1 MDMIQDWMIINK
13 IKMGDPDAWDIL
25 VHKYYDS
32 VYFYCVRRC
41 YGDCD
46 IASDLTQDIFL
57 KLVESLPRYRFI
69 GKFQNYLYTM
79 AVNTCN
85 NYLKKRHIEQIEL
98 TDNFTTDLDTSLID
112 EILHDERKETVQK
125 ALDLLPEIQREVVI
139 LRYYHDLK
147 VNRAYVFINKESQ
160 RIRKESL
167 NALDGKDVLLVFP
180 TNHKKNST
188 VRILK
193 TPKTESSVR
202 KIFLPKSVAN
212 MLVDWKVE
220 QDEMKEILGD
230 EYMDYNLVMAST
242 FGLPLGD
249 GAIRGP
255 LKKLIEDYNLPPV
268 VFHSFRHS
276 SVTYK
281 LKLNGGDIKAVQG
294 DSGHAQVNM
303 VTDVYSHILD
313 DDRRKNAEL
322 FEEAFYEKK
331 NLDPQMHVQQENNN
345 ATVADEVDP
354 ELLAKVLANPEMR
367 ALLNSLAKTMK

>member
-1 MDMIQDWMIINK
+1 MSFLLLIQK
-13 IKMGDPDAWDIL
+13 PDPDAWDIL

-147 VNRAYVFINKESQ
+147 V
-160 RIRKESL
+160 
-167 NALDGKDVLLVFP
+167 KDIATITGVGV
-180 TNHKKNST
+180 ST
-188 VRILK
+188 VQSRIYQGL
-193 TPKTESSVR
+193 R
-202 KIFLPKSVAN
+202 KL
-212 MLVDWKVE
+212 E
-220 QDEMKEILGD
+220 
-230 EYMDYNLVMAST
+230 
-242 FGLPLGD
+242 
-249 GAIRGP
+249 
-255 LKKLIEDYNLPPV
+255 
-268 VFHSFRHS
+268 
-276 SVTYK
+276 
-281 LKLNGGDIKAVQG
+281 
-294 DSGHAQVNM
+294 
-303 VTDVYSHILD
+303 
-313 DDRRKNAEL
+313 
-322 FEEAFYEKK
+322 
-331 NLDPQMHVQQENNN
+331 
-345 ATVADEVDP
+345 
-354 ELLAKVLANPEMR
+354 KVLER
-367 ALLNSLAKTMK
+367 EEFYDG

>member
-147 VNRAYVFINKESQ
+147 VKDIATITGVGVSTVQSRIYQGLRKLEKVLEISRFLYSVLGRTTLSKGFFSINSQ
-160 RIRKESL
+160 RTACLKAHRRSL
-167 NALDGKDVLLVFP
+167 MIFSIVEFV
-180 TNHKKNST
+180 TN
-188 VRILK
+188 
-193 TPKTESSVR
+193 SVR
-202 KIFLPKSVAN
+202 AFLFFR
-212 MLVDWKVE
+212 E
-220 QDEMKEILGD
+220 TEG
-230 EYMDYNLVMAST
+230 
-242 FGLPLGD
+242 
-249 GAIRGP
+249 
-255 LKKLIEDYNLPPV
+255 
-268 VFHSFRHS
+268 VF
-276 SVTYK
+276 
-281 LKLNGGDIKAVQG
+281 
-294 DSGHAQVNM
+294 
-303 VTDVYSHILD
+303 
-313 DDRRKNAEL
+313 
-322 FEEAFYEKK
+322 
-331 NLDPQMHVQQENNN
+331 
-345 ATVADEVDP
+345 
-354 ELLAKVLANPEMR
+354 
-367 ALLNSLAKTMK
+367 

>member
-1 MDMIQDWMIINK
+1 MFLNDLLRLVVYIYRRIIKRKVMDMIQDWIIINK

-98 TDNFTTDLDTSLID
+98 TDNFTTDSDTSLID

-147 VNRAYVFINKESQ
+147 V
-160 RIRKESL
+160 
-167 NALDGKDVLLVFP
+167 KDIATITGVGV
-180 TNHKKNST
+180 ST
-188 VRILK
+188 VQSRIYQGL
-193 TPKTESSVR
+193 R
-202 KIFLPKSVAN
+202 KL
-212 MLVDWKVE
+212 E
-220 QDEMKEILGD
+220 
-230 EYMDYNLVMAST
+230 
-242 FGLPLGD
+242 
-249 GAIRGP
+249 
-255 LKKLIEDYNLPPV
+255 
-268 VFHSFRHS
+268 
-276 SVTYK
+276 
-281 LKLNGGDIKAVQG
+281 
-294 DSGHAQVNM
+294 
-303 VTDVYSHILD
+303 
-313 DDRRKNAEL
+313 
-322 FEEAFYEKK
+322 
-331 NLDPQMHVQQENNN
+331 
-345 ATVADEVDP
+345 
-354 ELLAKVLANPEMR
+354 KVLER
-367 ALLNSLAKTMK
+367 EEFYDG

>member
-13 IKMGDPDAWDIL
+13 IKKGDPDAWDIL

-147 VNRAYVFINKESQ
+147 V
-160 RIRKESL
+160 
-167 NALDGKDVLLVFP
+167 KDIATITGVGV
-180 TNHKKNST
+180 ST
-188 VRILK
+188 VQSRIYQGL
-193 TPKTESSVR
+193 R
-202 KIFLPKSVAN
+202 KL
-212 MLVDWKVE
+212 E
-220 QDEMKEILGD
+220 
-230 EYMDYNLVMAST
+230 
-242 FGLPLGD
+242 
-249 GAIRGP
+249 
-255 LKKLIEDYNLPPV
+255 
-268 VFHSFRHS
+268 
-276 SVTYK
+276 
-281 LKLNGGDIKAVQG
+281 
-294 DSGHAQVNM
+294 
-303 VTDVYSHILD
+303 
-313 DDRRKNAEL
+313 
-322 FEEAFYEKK
+322 
-331 NLDPQMHVQQENNN
+331 
-345 ATVADEVDP
+345 
-354 ELLAKVLANPEMR
+354 KVLER
-367 ALLNSLAKTMK
+367 EEFYDG

>member
-1 MDMIQDWMIINK
+1 M
-13 IKMGDPDAWDIL
+13 
-25 VHKYYDS
+25 
-32 VYFYCVRRC
+32 
-41 YGDCD
+41 
-46 IASDLTQDIFL
+46 
-57 KLVESLPRYRFI
+57 
-69 GKFQNYLYTM
+69 
-79 AVNTCN
+79 
-85 NYLKKRHIEQIEL
+85 
-98 TDNFTTDLDTSLID
+98 
-112 EILHDERKETVQK
+112 
-125 ALDLLPEIQREVVI
+125 
-139 LRYYHDLK
+139 
-147 VNRAYVFINKESQ
+147 
-160 RIRKESL
+160 
-167 NALDGKDVLLVFP
+167 LVFP

-212 MLVDWKVE
+212 MLVDWKAE

-230 EYMDYNLVMAST
+230 EYM
-242 FGLPLGD
+242 
-249 GAIRGP
+249 
-255 LKKLIEDYNLPPV
+255 DYNLPPV

-345 ATVADEVDP
+345 TVADEVDP
-354 ELLAKVLANPEMR
+354 ELLAKVQINQ
-367 ALLNSLAKTMK
+367 SKTAKKTIAKKYDCFFGRFCI

>member
-1 MDMIQDWMIINK
+1 MDMIQDWMIIIK

-147 VNRAYVFINKESQ
+147 V
-160 RIRKESL
+160 
-167 NALDGKDVLLVFP
+167 KDIATITGVGV
-180 TNHKKNST
+180 ST
-188 VRILK
+188 VQSRIYQGL
-193 TPKTESSVR
+193 R
-202 KIFLPKSVAN
+202 KL
-212 MLVDWKVE
+212 E
-220 QDEMKEILGD
+220 
-230 EYMDYNLVMAST
+230 
-242 FGLPLGD
+242 
-249 GAIRGP
+249 
-255 LKKLIEDYNLPPV
+255 
-268 VFHSFRHS
+268 
-276 SVTYK
+276 
-281 LKLNGGDIKAVQG
+281 
-294 DSGHAQVNM
+294 
-303 VTDVYSHILD
+303 
-313 DDRRKNAEL
+313 
-322 FEEAFYEKK
+322 
-331 NLDPQMHVQQENNN
+331 
-345 ATVADEVDP
+345 
-354 ELLAKVLANPEMR
+354 KVLER
-367 ALLNSLAKTMK
+367 EEFYDG

>member
-13 IKMGDPDAWDIL
+13 IKMGDPDALDIL

-147 VNRAYVFINKESQ
+147 V
-160 RIRKESL
+160 
-167 NALDGKDVLLVFP
+167 KDIATITGVGV
-180 TNHKKNST
+180 ST
-188 VRILK
+188 VQSRIYQGL
-193 TPKTESSVR
+193 R
-202 KIFLPKSVAN
+202 KL
-212 MLVDWKVE
+212 E
-220 QDEMKEILGD
+220 
-230 EYMDYNLVMAST
+230 
-242 FGLPLGD
+242 
-249 GAIRGP
+249 
-255 LKKLIEDYNLPPV
+255 
-268 VFHSFRHS
+268 
-276 SVTYK
+276 
-281 LKLNGGDIKAVQG
+281 
-294 DSGHAQVNM
+294 
-303 VTDVYSHILD
+303 
-313 DDRRKNAEL
+313 
-322 FEEAFYEKK
+322 
-331 NLDPQMHVQQENNN
+331 
-345 ATVADEVDP
+345 
-354 ELLAKVLANPEMR
+354 KVLER
-367 ALLNSLAKTMK
+367 EEFYDG

>member
-147 VNRAYVFINKESQ
+147 IEYIADEIIILKKGRIENTGTIRYLLKDINKCVWECLVPEKEVNRIEQVYTVSN
-160 RIRKESL
+160 RKYGEDGVVLRLISREKPFA
-167 NALDGKDVLLVFP
+167 NAK
-180 TNHKKNST
+180 
-188 VRILK
+188 
-193 TPKTESSVR
+193 
-202 KIFLPKSVAN
+202 
-212 MLVDWKVE
+212 
-220 QDEMKEILGD
+220 Q
-230 EYMDYNLVMAST
+230 
-242 FGLPLGD
+242 
-249 GAIRGP
+249 
-255 LKKLIEDYNLPPV
+255 
-268 VFHSFRHS
+268 
-276 SVTYK
+276 
-281 LKLNGGDIKAVQG
+281 
-294 DSGHAQVNM
+294 
-303 VTDVYSHILD
+303 
-313 DDRRKNAEL
+313 
-322 FEEAFYEKK
+322 
-331 NLDPQMHVQQENNN
+331 
-345 ATVADEVDP
+345 VDP
-354 ELLAKVLANPEMR
+354 VLEDLYLFYFR
-367 ALLNSLAKTMK
+367 EGE

>member
-147 VNRAYVFINKESQ
+147 VKDIATITGVGVSTVQSRMKLEQNKRLCYTIVQE
-160 RIRKESL
+160 
-167 NALDGKDVLLVFP
+167 
-180 TNHKKNST
+180 KNSLT
-188 VRILK
+188 YFNLFRRI
-193 TPKTESSVR
+193 
-202 KIFLPKSVAN
+202 N
-212 MLVDWKVE
+212 D
-220 QDEMKEILGD
+220 
-230 EYMDYNLVMAST
+230 
-242 FGLPLGD
+242 
-249 GAIRGP
+249 
-255 LKKLIEDYNLPPV
+255 
-268 VFHSFRHS
+268 H
-276 SVTYK
+276 
-281 LKLNGGDIKAVQG
+281 
-294 DSGHAQVNM
+294 
-303 VTDVYSHILD
+303 VYSS
-313 DDRRKNAEL
+313 
-322 FEEAFYEKK
+322 
-331 NLDPQMHVQQENNN
+331 NL
-345 ATVADEVDP
+345 
-354 ELLAKVLANPEMR
+354 
-367 ALLNSLAKTMK
+367 

>member
-13 IKMGDPDAWDIL
+13 IKMADPDAWDIL

-147 VNRAYVFINKESQ
+147 V
-160 RIRKESL
+160 
-167 NALDGKDVLLVFP
+167 KDIATITGVGV
-180 TNHKKNST
+180 ST
-188 VRILK
+188 VQSRIYQGL
-193 TPKTESSVR
+193 R
-202 KIFLPKSVAN
+202 KL
-212 MLVDWKVE
+212 E
-220 QDEMKEILGD
+220 
-230 EYMDYNLVMAST
+230 
-242 FGLPLGD
+242 
-249 GAIRGP
+249 
-255 LKKLIEDYNLPPV
+255 
-268 VFHSFRHS
+268 
-276 SVTYK
+276 
-281 LKLNGGDIKAVQG
+281 
-294 DSGHAQVNM
+294 
-303 VTDVYSHILD
+303 
-313 DDRRKNAEL
+313 
-322 FEEAFYEKK
+322 
-331 NLDPQMHVQQENNN
+331 
-345 ATVADEVDP
+345 
-354 ELLAKVLANPEMR
+354 KVLER
-367 ALLNSLAKTMK
+367 EEFYDG

>member
-13 IKMGDPDAWDIL
+13 IKMGDPDVWDIL

-147 VNRAYVFINKESQ
+147 V
-160 RIRKESL
+160 
-167 NALDGKDVLLVFP
+167 KDIATITGVGV
-180 TNHKKNST
+180 ST
-188 VRILK
+188 VQSRIYQGL
-193 TPKTESSVR
+193 R
-202 KIFLPKSVAN
+202 KL
-212 MLVDWKVE
+212 E
-220 QDEMKEILGD
+220 
-230 EYMDYNLVMAST
+230 
-242 FGLPLGD
+242 
-249 GAIRGP
+249 
-255 LKKLIEDYNLPPV
+255 
-268 VFHSFRHS
+268 
-276 SVTYK
+276 
-281 LKLNGGDIKAVQG
+281 
-294 DSGHAQVNM
+294 
-303 VTDVYSHILD
+303 
-313 DDRRKNAEL
+313 
-322 FEEAFYEKK
+322 
-331 NLDPQMHVQQENNN
+331 
-345 ATVADEVDP
+345 
-354 ELLAKVLANPEMR
+354 KVLER
-367 ALLNSLAKTMK
+367 EEFYDG

>member
-41 YGDCD
+41 YGDFD

-147 VNRAYVFINKESQ
+147 V
-160 RIRKESL
+160 
-167 NALDGKDVLLVFP
+167 KDIATITGVGV
-180 TNHKKNST
+180 ST
-188 VRILK
+188 VQSRIYQGL
-193 TPKTESSVR
+193 R
-202 KIFLPKSVAN
+202 KL
-212 MLVDWKVE
+212 E
-220 QDEMKEILGD
+220 
-230 EYMDYNLVMAST
+230 
-242 FGLPLGD
+242 
-249 GAIRGP
+249 
-255 LKKLIEDYNLPPV
+255 
-268 VFHSFRHS
+268 
-276 SVTYK
+276 
-281 LKLNGGDIKAVQG
+281 
-294 DSGHAQVNM
+294 
-303 VTDVYSHILD
+303 
-313 DDRRKNAEL
+313 
-322 FEEAFYEKK
+322 
-331 NLDPQMHVQQENNN
+331 
-345 ATVADEVDP
+345 
-354 ELLAKVLANPEMR
+354 KVLER
-367 ALLNSLAKTMK
+367 EEFYDG

>member
-13 IKMGDPDAWDIL
+13 IKKGDPDAWDIL

-147 VNRAYVFINKESQ
+147 V
-160 RIRKESL
+160 
-167 NALDGKDVLLVFP
+167 KDIATITGVGV
-180 TNHKKNST
+180 ST
-188 VRILK
+188 VQSRIYQGL
-193 TPKTESSVR
+193 R
-202 KIFLPKSVAN
+202 KLEK
-212 MLVDWKVE
+212 
-220 QDEMKEILGD
+220 IL
-230 EYMDYNLVMAST
+230 EREEFY
-242 FGLPLGD
+242 D
-249 GAIRGP
+249 G
-255 LKKLIEDYNLPPV
+255 
-268 VFHSFRHS
+268 
-276 SVTYK
+276 
-281 LKLNGGDIKAVQG
+281 
-294 DSGHAQVNM
+294 
-303 VTDVYSHILD
+303 
-313 DDRRKNAEL
+313 
-322 FEEAFYEKK
+322 
-331 NLDPQMHVQQENNN
+331 
-345 ATVADEVDP
+345 
-354 ELLAKVLANPEMR
+354 
-367 ALLNSLAKTMK
+367 

>member
-1 MDMIQDWMIINK
+1 MI
-13 IKMGDPDAWDIL
+13 DPIL

-147 VNRAYVFINKESQ
+147 V
-160 RIRKESL
+160 
-167 NALDGKDVLLVFP
+167 KDIATITGVGV
-180 TNHKKNST
+180 ST
-188 VRILK
+188 VQSRIYQGL
-193 TPKTESSVR
+193 R
-202 KIFLPKSVAN
+202 KL
-212 MLVDWKVE
+212 E
-220 QDEMKEILGD
+220 
-230 EYMDYNLVMAST
+230 
-242 FGLPLGD
+242 
-249 GAIRGP
+249 
-255 LKKLIEDYNLPPV
+255 
-268 VFHSFRHS
+268 
-276 SVTYK
+276 
-281 LKLNGGDIKAVQG
+281 
-294 DSGHAQVNM
+294 
-303 VTDVYSHILD
+303 
-313 DDRRKNAEL
+313 
-322 FEEAFYEKK
+322 
-331 NLDPQMHVQQENNN
+331 
-345 ATVADEVDP
+345 
-354 ELLAKVLANPEMR
+354 KVLER
-367 ALLNSLAKTMK
+367 EEFYDG

>member
-1 MDMIQDWMIINK
+1 MDMIQDWMIKNK

-147 VNRAYVFINKESQ
+147 V
-160 RIRKESL
+160 
-167 NALDGKDVLLVFP
+167 KDIATITGVGV
-180 TNHKKNST
+180 ST
-188 VRILK
+188 VQSRIYQGL
-193 TPKTESSVR
+193 R
-202 KIFLPKSVAN
+202 KL
-212 MLVDWKVE
+212 E
-220 QDEMKEILGD
+220 
-230 EYMDYNLVMAST
+230 
-242 FGLPLGD
+242 
-249 GAIRGP
+249 
-255 LKKLIEDYNLPPV
+255 
-268 VFHSFRHS
+268 
-276 SVTYK
+276 
-281 LKLNGGDIKAVQG
+281 
-294 DSGHAQVNM
+294 
-303 VTDVYSHILD
+303 
-313 DDRRKNAEL
+313 
-322 FEEAFYEKK
+322 
-331 NLDPQMHVQQENNN
+331 
-345 ATVADEVDP
+345 
-354 ELLAKVLANPEMR
+354 KVLER
-367 ALLNSLAKTMK
+367 EEFYDG

>member
-69 GKFQNYLYTM
+69 GKFRNYLYTM

-147 VNRAYVFINKESQ
+147 VKEYAV
-160 RIRKESL
+160 IPEE
-167 NALDGKDVLLVFP
+167 DLLEQAEPEVAE
-180 TNHKKNST
+180 
-188 VRILK
+188 RLILK
-193 TPKTESSVR
+193 RDLR
-202 KIFLPKSVAN
+202 KAAIARMAANDEGRIF
-212 MLVDWKVE
+212 
-220 QDEMKEILGD
+220 
-230 EYMDYNLVMAST
+230 
-242 FGLPLGD
+242 
-249 GAIRGP
+249 RC
-255 LKKLIEDYNLPPV
+255 
-268 VFHSFRHS
+268 
-276 SVTYK
+276 
-281 LKLNGGDIKAVQG
+281 DI
-294 DSGHAQVNM
+294 
-303 VTDVYSHILD
+303 
-313 DDRRKNAEL
+313 
-322 FEEAFYEKK
+322 
-331 NLDPQMHVQQENNN
+331 
-345 ATVADEVDP
+345 
-354 ELLAKVLANPEMR
+354 
-367 ALLNSLAKTMK
+367 

>member
-147 VNRAYVFINKESQ
+147 VKDIATITGVGVSTVQ
-160 RIRKESL
+160 SRIYQGLRKLEKVLESL
-167 NALDGKDVLLVFP
+167 TIKSQGLNEDFLSKLQKCFSD
-180 TNHKKNST
+180 
-188 VRILK
+188 
-193 TPKTESSVR
+193 
-202 KIFLPKSVAN
+202 IFEP
-212 MLVDWKVE
+212 
-220 QDEMKEILGD
+220 
-230 EYMDYNLVMAST
+230 
-242 FGLPLGD
+242 
-249 GAIRGP
+249 
-255 LKKLIEDYNLPPV
+255 
-268 VFHSFRHS
+268 
-276 SVTYK
+276 
-281 LKLNGGDIKAVQG
+281 
-294 DSGHAQVNM
+294 
-303 VTDVYSHILD
+303 
-313 DDRRKNAEL
+313 
-322 FEEAFYEKK
+322 
-331 NLDPQMHVQQENNN
+331 
-345 ATVADEVDP
+345 
-354 ELLAKVLANPEMR
+354 
-367 ALLNSLAKTMK
+367 